1 MHRFVDKWIQPQTPY
16 LYSTDELQKYCEGR
30 FDAYVVGSDQVWRAI
45 YVPCIGNYFLDFT
58 FHWNVRRIAYAA
70 SFGIDRPEYTQAEIN
85 ICRQLV
91 PKFDSISFRESNGQ
105 KIFEEFGWSDAN
117 YQMVLDPTML
127 LYASDY
133 EEFLP
138 KQGKNDRSHIFYYV
152 LDKTQEIT
160 KVLDDI
166 HQILKIPL
174 CGISNIQSGYKPLPS
189 IESWLFDINSAN
201 FIVTDSFH
209 GMVFSILFHKPFVVI
224 VNGKRGAERFQNLL
238 SLLSLDERLLTSI
251 DNLKV
256 ILEKNINWEI
266 VDAKLNSLREKS
278 LEFLTNSLASNE

>member
-1 MHRFVDKWIQPQTPY
+1 M
-16 LYSTDELQKYCEGR
+16 
-30 FDAYVVGSDQVWRAI
+30 
-45 YVPCIGNYFLDFT
+45 
-58 FHWNVRRIAYAA
+58 
-70 SFGIDRPEYTQAEIN
+70 
-85 ICRQLV
+85 
-91 PKFDSISFRESNGQ
+91 
-105 KIFEEFGWSDAN
+105 
-117 YQMVLDPTML
+117 
-127 LYASDY
+127 
-133 EEFLP
+133 
-138 KQGKNDRSHIFYYV
+138 
-152 LDKTQEIT
+152 
-160 KVLDDI
+160 
-166 HQILKIPL
+166 
-174 CGISNIQSGYKPLPS
+174 PS